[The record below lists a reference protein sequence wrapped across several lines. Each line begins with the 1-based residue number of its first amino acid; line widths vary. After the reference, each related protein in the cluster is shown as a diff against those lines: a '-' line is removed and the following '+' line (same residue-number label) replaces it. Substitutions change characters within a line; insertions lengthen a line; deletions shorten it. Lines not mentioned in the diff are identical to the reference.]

1 LVHKCPPG
9 EVYNIGGVETMTIG
23 EMLKLL
29 LGFAKVKNIKVEVD
43 PARLRPSDVTLQIP
57 CTDKFTKVTGWKP
70 EIKFEKTV
78 EDTLN
83 YWRDYFKKEG
93 HLK

>member
-1 LVHKCPPG
+1 
-9 EVYNIGGVETMTIG
+9 MTIG
-23 EMLKLL
+23 ELLKLL
-29 LGFAKVKNIKVEVD
+29 LSFSKVSGIKVEVD

-78 EDTLN
+78 QDTLN
-83 YWRDYFKKEG
+83 YWRDYFIREG
-93 HLK
+93 YFK